1 MNKRTSVPSPSP
13 SPSEGNAR
21 PHRMLLCRQD
31 AIISDHGICMHACLA
46 WLIEHNSMVG
56 GGRDCLR
63 PALRAVAT
71 VPRDE
76 RGRAGLLPV
85 MSLSGVT
92 RRGRA
97 ARTYGHGRRS
107 GRSLFAVLRANR
119 GRKAHR
125 CGTSARAGSSAAA
138 AACKRQ
144 TSSKKMWRL
153 CLAVAADEEEIGMQ
167 MGHKQRGPACLGPSC
182 E

>member
-1 MNKRTSVPSPSP
+1 
-13 SPSEGNAR
+13 
-21 PHRMLLCRQD
+21 MLLCRQD

-97 ARTYGHGRRS
+97 APYVRARTTEREITLCRLASKPGAQGSPLRHIGTSREQRRRRS
-107 GRSLFAVLRANR
+107 LQETDQQQKDVATLPR
-119 GRKAHR
+119 GRGR
-125 CGTSARAGSSAAA
+125 
-138 AACKRQ
+138 
-144 TSSKKMWRL
+144 
-153 CLAVAADEEEIGMQ
+153 
-167 MGHKQRGPACLGPSC
+167 
-182 E
+182 